1 MPAGDERGVF
11 LLVFFLY
18 TFLGGNTRR
27 RERTYVTATAGY
39 DDASMSGFLNDRRRL
54 EVRRAVISRV

>member
-11 LLVFFLY
+11 LLVFFSTCSWGKY
-18 TFLGGNTRR
+18 A
-27 RERTYVTATAGY
+27 RERTYVTATTCY
-39 DDASMSGFLNDRRRL
+39 DDASMSGFLNDRRSL